1 VELNELVMLFVIGII
16 VSIMV
21 LPILFLKNRK
31 LSKSAKILYS
41 AKINRKMDIEYRN
54 RIIYF
59 ILAVNLIIL
68 VRNVMS
74 SVSNDYIS
82 ILISNA
88 LTLLC
93 ILSLVAVLILINR
106 SAKKRNLKEVQITDK
121 GIMAKNVLI
130 YPWTD
135 FKGYLKKGK
144 HIALRFKY
152 LYWIMGDIYL
162 LNDDGKVENIIKR
175 YLRKLD

>member
-1 VELNELVMLFVIGII
+1 MELNELAVLFVIGII
-16 VSIMV
+16 VGSIV

-31 LSKSAKILYS
+31 LSKSAKILCS
-41 AKINRKMDIEYRN
+41 AKINKKMNIKFNN
-54 RIIYF
+54 RVIYF
-59 ILAVNLIIL
+59 ILAVNLMIFI
-68 VRNVMS
+68 RNVLS
-74 SVSNDYIS
+74 STDTSNIS

-88 LTLLC
+88 LTLLAILGLIVC
-93 ILSLVAVLILINR
+93 IILINR

-121 GIMAKNVLI
+121 GIMIKNVLI
-130 YPWTD
+130 YFLNN
-135 FKGYLKKGK
+135 FKGYLKKGE

-152 LYWIMGDIYL
+152 LHWIMGDVYL